1 MLNLIVLICANVI
14 MIFIMKKSDESNTD
28 SRQTLFINYITAFI
42 LSCISFLLKYR
53 MEINY
58 SLFLLA
64 IVNGIL
70 MAICMILQKKSIV
83 DNGAG
88 ISTIYNR
95 LGIIIPTVFSIVFLN
110 EAPKYTNLLGIAL
123 SIIAIILSY
132 NKTNEQSL
140 IKYKYLFS
148 ILIFGGLIDFNYKIA
163 TSFWDVK
170 YIGQYIFFSFGI
182 AFVVMGASLCKEKFK
197 LGNKEIK
204 YGMGIGL
211 ANYCITWGVIHA
223 TLVLPSYIVFP
234 VYSGCVIFF
243 VNLIEWIFF
252 NAKHTI
258 KDSIT
263 MIIIFLSVLLIN
275 V

>member
-1 MLNLIVLICANVI
+1 MLNLIVLICANII
-14 MIFIMKKSDESNTD
+14 MIFIMKKSDESNAD

-42 LSCISFLLKYR
+42 LSYISFLLKYKI
-53 MEINY
+53 EFNY
-58 SLFLLA
+58 SLLLLA

-70 MAICMILQKKSIV
+70 MAICMILQKKSIIE
-83 DNGAG
+83 NGAG

-110 EAPKYTNLLGIAL
+110 EDPRYTNLLGIVL
-123 SIIAIILSY
+123 SIVAIILSY
-132 NKTNEQSL
+132 NKTNEQKF

-163 TSFWDVK
+163 TYFWEAK
-170 YIGQYIFFSFGI
+170 YIGQYILFSFGI
-182 AFVVMGASLCKEKFK
+182 AFLVMGVSLCKEKFK

-204 YGMGIGL
+204 YGIGIGL

-252 NAKHTI
+252 KAKHTI
-258 KDSIT
+258 KDAIT
-263 MIIIFLSVLLIN
+263 MVIIFLSVLLIN
-275 V
+275 I

>member
-28 SRQTLFINYITAFI
+28 SRRILFINYVTAFI
-42 LSCISFLLKYR
+42 LSSISFLLKYKI
-53 MEINY
+53 EFNY

-70 MAICMILQKKSIV
+70 MAICMILQKKSIIE
-83 DNGAG
+83 NGAG

-95 LGIIIPTVFSIVFLN
+95 LGIIIPTIFSVVFLS
-110 EAPKYTNLLGIAL
+110 ETPKYTNVLGIVL

-132 NKTNEQSL
+132 NKTNEQKF

-148 ILIFGGLIDFNYKIA
+148 ILIFGGLIDFNYKIV
-163 TSFWDVK
+163 TFFWDSQ
-170 YIGQYIFFSFGI
+170 YIGQYILFSFGV
-182 AFVVMGASLCKEKFK
+182 AFVVMGLSLCKDRIEMRKQD
-197 LGNKEIK
+197 IK
-204 YGMGIGL
+204 YGLSIGL

-243 VNLIEWIFF
+243 VNL
-252 NAKHTI
+252 
-258 KDSIT
+258 
-263 MIIIFLSVLLIN
+263 LV
-275 V
+275 